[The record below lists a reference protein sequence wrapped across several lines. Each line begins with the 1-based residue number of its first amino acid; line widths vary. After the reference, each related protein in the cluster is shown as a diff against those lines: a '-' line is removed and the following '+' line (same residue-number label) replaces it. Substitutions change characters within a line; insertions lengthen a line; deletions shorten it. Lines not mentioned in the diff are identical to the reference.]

1 MSKRFFLALITS
13 FVTLELLGAVITVT
27 PGGDIAAAVSSA
39 AAGDTIEVGEGAYA
53 LAAPIVVDKDV
64 ALVAPNG
71 ATLTGN
77 GAETSLLHVTSPG
90 AFVSG
95 FTLRDAKVDS
105 ASKTPRTD
113 CALYLTSGTVSNCVV
128 ASCQIAYDQWQNP
141 GAGCVTVTGGLLTHC
156 VISNNVGTGSLNE
169 GAVGLLFAG
178 SSTSI
183 VRNSIIA
190 FNQCQNLQTISV
202 GVRMVG
208 NANSR
213 LVDCEIYGNK
223 GNAAGTGYGAAGL
236 YLDSGTVD
244 RCVIA
249 NNTNTYYEVGGTRIC
264 SGGVYATGTS
274 KIRNSLIVGNKT
286 NRSPAG
292 NAGGITLSSS
302 ATGEN
307 LTIVDNSN
315 ENTGSV
321 DGVYIRT
328 TTASLKNS
336 IIAYNGGADG
346 PDLYSVGTLVTYC
359 CYTNAVPPAGSNQ
372 NVPPNFI
379 NRSIGNYHLSSV
391 DTSCIDK
398 GNDSVFVVGDLDLD
412 GNPRRSFDHVD
423 IGCFER
429 QPRAGTCMT
438 IR

>member
-27 PGGDIAAAVSSA
+27 SGGDIAAAVSSA

-77 GAETSLLHVTSPG
+77 GAETSLLHVKSPG

-105 ASKTPRTD
+105 ASTTPRAD

-128 ASCQIAYDQWQNP
+128 ASCQIAYDKWE

-156 VISNNVGTGSLNE
+156 VISNNVGTGSLNN
-169 GAVGLLFAG
+169 GAVGLLLAG

-190 FNQCQNLQTISV
+190 FNQCQNLYALSV
-202 GVRMVG
+202 GVGMVG
-208 NANSR
+208 HANSR
-213 LVDCEIYGNK
+213 LVDCEIYGNEGK
-223 GNAAGTGYGAAGL
+223 ASGTEYGAAGL
-236 YLDSGTVD
+236 YLYSGTVD

-264 SGGVYATGTS
+264 SGGVYATGSS

-292 NAGGITLSSS
+292 NAGGITLSSD

-321 DGVYIRT
+321 DGVYIRS

-359 CYTNAVPPAGSNQ
+359 CYTNAVPPEGSNQ